1 MSSSVSAAITWRWKS
16 ATDIGDSAK
25 RRSRPSD
32 FRIRNAWCAKSNSMS
47 KLLSPAGIGDVVSPF
62 AVTWRVEPQ
71 EWFSQGDSASRILP
85 TIWTNMCTVDRKD
98 VGEGKGGGG

>member
-47 KLLSPAGIGDVVSPF
+47 KMLSPAGIGDVVSPF
-62 AVTWRVEPQ
+62 AVTWR
-71 EWFSQGDSASRILP
+71 
-85 TIWTNMCTVDRKD
+85 DRKS
-98 VGEGKGGGG
+98 VVSGKSVSGRVDLGGRRIIKTKKNKNTKKQNE